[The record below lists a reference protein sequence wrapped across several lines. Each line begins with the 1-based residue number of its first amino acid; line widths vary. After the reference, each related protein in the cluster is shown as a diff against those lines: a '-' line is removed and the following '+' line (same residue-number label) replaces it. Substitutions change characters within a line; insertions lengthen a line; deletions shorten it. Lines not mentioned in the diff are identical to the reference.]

1 MDLCFEIS
9 ELLFENKKL
18 VPDIFYIR
26 LMDLLKNHYY
36 LGTSETKIFNYVI
49 SQEGIVDTGLL
60 IEINK
65 VLLKHIKENTKGPVI
80 VKDPVDTK
88 VRNDDL
94 ILDYL
99 IITVSM
105 LTFIFNFVF

>member
-1 MDLCFEIS
+1 MELCFEIS

-26 LMDLLKNHYY
+26 LMDLIKNHYHT
-36 LGTSETKIFNYVI
+36 GTYETKIFNYVM
-49 SQEGIVDTGLL
+49 SQEGIVDTELL
-60 IEINK
+60 IRINK
-65 VLLKHIKENTKGPVI
+65 LLLKHIKENKDLT
-80 VKDPVDTK
+80 KDPVILK

-105 LTFIFNFVF
+105 LTFIFNFVV